1 MIEKN
6 ALFEDDCS
14 LVRCDA
20 CFVFQPRK
28 KTKQREIS
36 INLLLIERNHP
47 RDLLSLSSRGS
58 SNIEM
63 ISMHTFQGKEEMKMM
78 AY

>member
-1 MIEKN
+1 MMEKN
-6 ALFEDDCS
+6 ALFEEDCS

-20 CFVFQPRK
+20 CFMFQTRK
-28 KTKQREIS
+28 KTKHEIS
-36 INLLLIERNHP
+36 INLLLIERNNP
-47 RDLLSLSSRGS
+47 RDLLYLSSRGS